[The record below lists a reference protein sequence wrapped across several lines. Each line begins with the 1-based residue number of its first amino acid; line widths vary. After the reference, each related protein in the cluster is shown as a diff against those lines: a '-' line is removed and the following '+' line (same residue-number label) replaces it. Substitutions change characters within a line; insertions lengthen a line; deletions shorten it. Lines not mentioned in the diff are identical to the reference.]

1 MSTEIRYEKLNT
13 KDIVVNPLAQREVE
27 SRKAQ
32 FNRIMN
38 NFRPELVNPIKIARI
53 NGKNYCFDGQMT
65 MKVLRER
72 AKKNTGKDSALVD
85 CLVFYGLTELDMATL
100 FADQD
105 KNHSKVM
112 FADKVRVM
120 KNFGDPEMTD
130 FVKKTEAG
138 GLYIAWKTSNGMNA
152 VNAVSSLF
160 KCYKELSASQ
170 DKLVD
175 QYQEFVEVIKNAWD
189 GEQNSLRA
197 QILRGV
203 SLFMKTYVG
212 KYDTERLVRKLKEV
226 HPDRILRDASVDR
239 SRGDR
244 KYAVIVLNIYNGSL
258 RNPLPNLL

>member
-1 MSTEIRYEKLNT
+1 MSTEIRYEKINT

-32 FNRIMN
+32 FNRIMKD
-38 NFRPELVNPIKIARI
+38 FRPELVNPVKVARI

-100 FADQD
+100 FANQD
-105 KNHSKVM
+105 TNHSTVR

-138 GLYIAWKTSNGMNA
+138 GLYIAWKTSTGRGA
-152 VNAVSSLF
+152 INAVSTLF
-160 KCYKELSASQ
+160 KCYKELIASQ
-170 DKLVD
+170 DKPTD
-175 QYQEFVEVIKNAWD
+175 QYQEFVDVIKRAWD
-189 GEQNSLRA
+189 GDPESLRA

-212 KYDTERLVRKLKEV
+212 QYDTERLVKKLSEV
-226 HPDRILRDASVDR
+226 HPNRIMRDASVDR

-244 KYAVIVLNIYNGSL
+244 KYAVMVLNIYNGSL
-258 RNPLPNLL
+258 RQPLPNLL